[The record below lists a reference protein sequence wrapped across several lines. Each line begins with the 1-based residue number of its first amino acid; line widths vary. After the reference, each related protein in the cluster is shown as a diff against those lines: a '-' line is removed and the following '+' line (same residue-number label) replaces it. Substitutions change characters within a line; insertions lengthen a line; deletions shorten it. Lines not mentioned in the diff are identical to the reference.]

1 MTKFKE
7 RQIAAATNRSPSN
20 SEQKIHQFRQIK
32 LPEIVNSPREYQM
45 QSPEEKNAFGKLQ
58 SIFNRSD
65 RKHNVRL
72 SFQSAT
78 NYGLDK
84 VP

>member
-1 MTKFKE
+1 VQKFKE

-45 QSPEEKNAFGKLQ
+45 QSPEEKNAFGKL
-58 SIFNRSD
+58 
-65 RKHNVRL
+65 
-72 SFQSAT
+72 
-78 NYGLDK
+78 
-84 VP
+84 